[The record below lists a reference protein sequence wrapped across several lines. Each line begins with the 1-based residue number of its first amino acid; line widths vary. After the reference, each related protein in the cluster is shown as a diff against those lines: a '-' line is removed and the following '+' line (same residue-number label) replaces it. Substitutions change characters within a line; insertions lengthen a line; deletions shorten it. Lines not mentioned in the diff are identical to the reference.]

1 MFFILKPLAERPIAF
16 LWSSY
21 MAATVGR
28 ELYRVALVW
37 TAVGLIGGAA
47 GYIAALES
55 AAGFLVSLVGGV
67 WAERWDQR
75 RTLIGSVAARALVV
89 VLLPLSALFAGGP
102 SIVLLCLTA
111 MAVSGLGAIYEPA
124 LQSCL
129 PRMVAPAR
137 LHATN
142 ALLDA
147 TRRIARIAGPGLVGL
162 LVALVA
168 DIHLFTVAA
177 VLFALAALPMPWLR
191 QALPARPLDAA
202 APAAWRRRVLDAMTG
217 GWREA
222 RAHPLMRFTLLTMG
236 LNNALWTIVYG
247 IGLALIIKDLAPDDA
262 GAYGVAI
269 AFWGIG
275 NLAANLCMGAVSDV
289 WRVRV
294 MFSGRLIV
302 GAGFAAM
309 GLAPSE
315 LLLLAATAFAGL
327 GGPMTQVPFLTIL
340 QTDFNSNA
348 IARIYRLHLTLDYA
362 SIFVCLLAAPAI
374 IELIGAHAMVAASG
388 AIIVVLG
395 VLGLWRFGARNA
407 PTGADGPA

>member
-1 MFFILKPLAERPIAF
+1 MMFILRPLAERPVAL

-37 TAVGLIGGAA
+37 IAVGLIGGAA

-55 AAGFLVSLVGGV
+55 AAGFLVSLVGGL

-75 RTLIGSVAARALVV
+75 RTLVGSIGVRALVV
-89 VLLPLSALFAGGP
+89 VALPLSAQVAGGP
-102 SIVLLCLTA
+102 SIVLLCVTAVAVASLTA
-111 MAVSGLGAIYEPA
+111 FYEPA
-124 LQSCL
+124 LQSSL

-147 TRRIARIAGPGLVGL
+147 TRRVARIAGPGLVGL
-162 LVALVA
+162 LVALFA

-177 VLFALAALPMPWLR
+177 LLFALAALPLLGLR
-191 QALPARPLDAA
+191 KALPARPLDAA
-202 APAAWRRRVLDAMTG
+202 APAAWRRRVLDAVAG

-222 RAHPLMRFTLLTMG
+222 RTHPLMRFTLLTMG

-247 IGLALIIKDLAPDDA
+247 IGLALVIKDLAQDDA

-269 AFWGIG
+269 AFWGLG
-275 NLAANLCMGAVSDV
+275 NLAANLCMGAVSDA

-294 MFSGRLIV
+294 MFSGRLVV
-302 GAGFAAM
+302 GVGFTAM

-315 LLLLAATAFAGL
+315 FLLLAATAFAGL

-340 QTDFNSNA
+340 QTDFKPEA
-348 IARIYRLHLTLDYA
+348 IARIYRLHLTLDHA
-362 SIFVCLLAAPAI
+362 SIFICLLAAPAI
-374 IELIGAHAMVAASG
+374 IDLIGAHAMVSASG
-388 AIIVVLG
+388 TIIVVLG
-395 VLGLWRFGARNA
+395 VLGLWRFGGRKA
-407 PTGADGPA
+407 PTRAAETD

>member
-1 MFFILKPLAERPIAF
+1 MTFILRPLAERPVAL

-21 MAATVGR
+21 MSATVAR
-28 ELYRVALVW
+28 ELFRVALVW

-55 AAGFLVSLVGGV
+55 AAGFLVSLIGGV
-67 WAERWDQR
+67 WTERWDQR
-75 RTLIGSVAARALVV
+75 RTLLGSVGARALIVL
-89 VLLPLSALFAGGP
+89 LLPLSAMLAGGP
-102 SIVLLCLTA
+102 SIVLLCLV
-111 MAVSGLGAIYEPA
+111 AVALAGLGAIYEPA
-124 LQSCL
+124 LQSSL
-129 PRMVAPAR
+129 PRMAAAER

-147 TRRIARIAGPGLVGL
+147 SRRIARIAGPGLVGL
-162 LVALVA
+162 IVAVFA

-177 VLFALAALPMPWLR
+177 ALFALAALPMPGLR
-191 QALPARPLDAA
+191 MALPARPLDAA
-202 APAAWRRRVLDAMTG
+202 APAAWRRRMLDAMAG

-247 IGLALIIKDLAPDDA
+247 IGLALIIKDLAPGDA

-269 AFWGIG
+269 AFWGLG
-275 NLAANLCMGAVSDV
+275 NLAANLCMGAVSDA

-294 MFSGRLIV
+294 MFSGRLVV

-309 GLAPSE
+309 GVAPSE

-340 QTDFNSNA
+340 QTDFNPDA

-362 SIFVCLLAAPAI
+362 SIFVCLLAAPVA
-374 IELIGAHAMVAASG
+374 IELVGAHAMVSAAG
-388 AIIVVLG
+388 AIIVLLG
-395 VLGLWRFGARNA
+395 IAGLWRFGAAHA
-407 PTGADGPA
+407 PRHAGGSP